1 MDSSYKIVWW
11 VTKHEILS
19 FTIQS
24 FQNLSKT
31 DDVKILLKNVCT
43 FVVRKNDKYKEAN
56 GFLADQGLRNIPSE
70 RAMGFY

>member
-11 VTKHEILS
+11 VTKPEILS

-43 FVVRKNDKYKEAN
+43 FVVRKNDNYKEAN

-70 RAMGFY
+70 REMGFY